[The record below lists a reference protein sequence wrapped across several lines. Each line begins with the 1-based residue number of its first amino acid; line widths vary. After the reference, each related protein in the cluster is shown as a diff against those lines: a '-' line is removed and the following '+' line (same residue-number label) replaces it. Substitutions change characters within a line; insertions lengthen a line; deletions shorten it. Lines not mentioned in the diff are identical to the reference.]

1 MRKLTRRLLWGLAL
15 VFAFL
20 LIWQKLRIVVVI
32 RASFGQLLGLFAV
45 LAFAIYLVLEVLL
58 GGSARH

>member
-15 VFAFL
+15 LFAFL

-32 RASFGQLLGLFAV
+32 RAGFWQLLGLFAV
-45 LAFAIYLVLEVLL
+45 LAFAIYLVLEVFL
-58 GGSARH
+58 GGSDRH